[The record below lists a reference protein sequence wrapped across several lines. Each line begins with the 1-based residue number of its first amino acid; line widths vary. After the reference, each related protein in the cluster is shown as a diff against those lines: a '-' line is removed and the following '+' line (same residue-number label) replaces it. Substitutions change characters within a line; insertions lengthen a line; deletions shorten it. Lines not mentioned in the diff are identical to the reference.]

1 MTFEF
6 DVPTKDATHFV
17 NRVEREREAL
27 ESPSPLR
34 TAMTLGRA
42 MVTTIGAVFSS
53 IMDTVNTLTAS
64 LV

>member
-1 MTFEF
+1 
-6 DVPTKDATHFV
+6 
-17 NRVEREREAL
+17 
-27 ESPSPLR
+27 
-34 TAMTLGRA
+34 MTLGRA